1 MERPHPFQNINV
13 EQIRLAAPFFVI
25 VYTFVH

>member
-13 EQIRLAAPFFVI
+13 EIRLAAPFFVI